1 MEQIREKLAAGQVH
15 SLLNDFKEVKG
26 VRIFLNH
33 MQGLGA
39 NELRT
44 LGDKMREHMDCGV
57 AVFASEDGGKITFT
71 AVASKAAVAKGV
83 HAGKLIGEVAKVAG
97 GGRRWK
103 AGFRTGRRQ
112 NPKKI
117 DDALAI
123 VDEIIS
129 TQVKE

>member
-1 MEQIREKLAAGQVH
+1 MFAFSSTICR
-15 SLLNDFKEVKG
+15 
-26 VRIFLNH
+26 
-33 MQGLGA
+33 GLGA

-83 HAGKLIGEVAKVAG
+83 HAGKLIGGKSQRLQGGGGGGKPDSARAG
-97 GGRRWK
+97 GK
-103 AGFRTGRRQ
+103 
-112 NPKKI
+112 NPEKI